1 MDRAKVLK
9 FMDSYQQ
16 KFKYQHNVEDFKLAI
31 CQVQLGNYA
40 DARQSFERSGEGM
53 FKFPLWEHTGQP
65 HWLVD
70 ICVLAG
76 RADLYPSV
84 MQELEAYKVNPLG
97 KSLIALYAYALMEM
111 LLPSGNDIAI
121 WIQSL
126 LKKPKVK
133 RTFAMGHVLQ
143 AILEGD
149 QSLFHESLANLL
161 KAHEGKAKHGEL
173 RWTAEGLLC
182 MPAMS
187 LAYVALKRNLR
198 VDIENDYLPIG
209 YLEYLL
215 QPEGERS
222 S

>member
-1 MDRAKVLK
+1 MMDRAKVLK

-53 FKFPLWEHTGQP
+53 FKFPLWKQTGQP

-76 RADLYPSV
+76 RADLYLSV
-84 MQELEAYKVNPLG
+84 MQELETYKANPLG
-97 KSLIALYAYALMEM
+97 KSLAALYAYALMEL
-111 LLPSGNDIAI
+111 LLPSGNDITR
-121 WIQSL
+121 WIQGL
-126 LKKPKVK
+126 LEEPKVK
-133 RTFAMGHVLQ
+133 RTFAMGQTIQ
-143 AILEGD
+143 AIIEQD
-149 QSLFHESLANLL
+149 QFTFNGALANLL
-161 KAHEGKAKHGEL
+161 KAHEGKAKHGNL

-187 LAYVALKRNLR
+187 LAYVALKRNFK
-198 VDIENDYLPIG
+198 VEIDNDYFSIG

-215 QPEGERS
+215 KHERE
-222 S
+222 